1 MIKRISAIILTSIL
15 LMTGCSST
23 DNTTTVED
31 TSSQDVVTFPTIGET
46 ISTNGLDILV
56 NEVKEIENG
65 KLITLNEGEK
75 LVAIDMTIT
84 NNTAENYIFSSPLLL
99 DVINEEGYGCA
110 LEIFS
115 QNNVKPLDGDIPPGT
130 TKRGEHVFRT
140 TSDLATVTMSTELGG
155 EKITFKLK

>member
-31 TSSQDVVTFPTIGET
+31 TSSQEVVTFPTIGAT

-65 KLITLNEGEK
+65 KLITLN
-75 LVAIDMTIT
+75 
-84 NNTAENYIFSSPLLL
+84 TAENYIFSSPLLL
-99 DVINEEGYGCA
+99 NVINEEGYGCA